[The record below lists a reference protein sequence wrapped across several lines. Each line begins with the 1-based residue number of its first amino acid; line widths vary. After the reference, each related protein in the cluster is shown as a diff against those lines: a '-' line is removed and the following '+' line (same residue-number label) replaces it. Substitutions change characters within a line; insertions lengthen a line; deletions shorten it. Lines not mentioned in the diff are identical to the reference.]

1 MVKIVWTEQ
10 ALNDLVN
17 IAEFIRRD
25 SEKYARITVRKL
37 RERVWQLKLFPYS
50 GRELTEL
57 DNKETR
63 EIILGNYRIIYK
75 IISSQQIDVLTIHHS
90 ARQLKLE

>member
-50 GRELTEL
+50 GR
-57 DNKETR
+57 
-63 EIILGNYRIIYK
+63 
-75 IISSQQIDVLTIHHS
+75 
-90 ARQLKLE
+90 